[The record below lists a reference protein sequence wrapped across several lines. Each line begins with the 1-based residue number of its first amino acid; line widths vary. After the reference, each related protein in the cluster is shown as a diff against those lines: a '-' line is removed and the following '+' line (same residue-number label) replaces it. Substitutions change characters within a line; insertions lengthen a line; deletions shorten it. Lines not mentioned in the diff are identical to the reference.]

1 MGGMILCRTRRSE
14 NPFYIRD
21 LGLDIYSLEELCYY
35 IYNNI
40 YIITD
45 EFIDETLL
53 DFIENGTKEPALAA
67 RIKELQTAKAGLAE
81 MIVTILKYVDYYS
94 VGEIEQIKDILNTLS
109 TQNVYERMK
118 SRADSFLRNKCFY
131 SAIRNYYN
139 IINGSRD
146 PKLPGLFYAKVYH
159 NMGTA
164 YAKMFLYRQAA
175 GFFEE
180 AYKIG
185 QHEESRRCFLAAER
199 LAKGEDIIEDMEDS
213 GEACVVRKDIENF
226 MDNARYSDEY
236 RQLQHIDSL
245 KESGQVSEYY
255 KAISD
260 CMELWKKQY
269 EKYTS

>member
-14 NPFYIRD
+14 NPLYLNE
-21 LGLDIYSLEELCYY
+21 LGIEIYSLEELCYY
-35 IYNNI
+35 IYHNI

-45 EFIDETLL
+45 DFMNETLL
-53 DFIENGTKEPALAA
+53 DFIRNGTNEPALAD
-67 RIKELQTAKAGLAE
+67 KLGELRASKAGLAE
-81 MIVTILKYVDYYS
+81 MVVTVLKYVDYYN

-109 TQNVYERMK
+109 TQNIYERMK
-118 SRADSFLRNKCFY
+118 SRADSFLKNRCYY
-131 SAIRNYYN
+131 SAIRNYDR
-139 IINGSRD
+139 IIKGSRD
-146 PKLPGLFYAKVYH
+146 PELPGLFYAKVYH

-175 GFFEE
+175 EFFKE

-185 QHEESRRCFLAAER
+185 QHEESKSCFLAAER
-199 LAKGEDIIEDMEDS
+199 LAKGEDVIEDMGDS
-213 GEACVVRKDIENF
+213 GEACAVRKKIEGF
-226 MDNARYSDEY
+226 MDHARYSDEY
-236 RQLQHIDSL
+236 RQLQNIDSL

-255 KAISD
+255 QAIQD